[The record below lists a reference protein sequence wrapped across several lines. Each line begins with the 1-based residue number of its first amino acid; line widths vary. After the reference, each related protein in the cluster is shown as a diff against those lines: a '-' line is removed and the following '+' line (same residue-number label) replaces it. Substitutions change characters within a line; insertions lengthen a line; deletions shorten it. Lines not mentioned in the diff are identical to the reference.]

1 MNRMAIL
8 FAVGILSMSVV
19 SAQRQQNL
27 PTDAPVDVFLTDK
40 SKNPLPN
47 EIVVF
52 RSAKNSAAQYR
63 ELTDSLGELSVYL
76 PAGDVYEYYVYD
88 MKDTIPTKDDIKLLE
103 IPALKPGQ
111 MYSDE
116 SPFIV
121 NFTFQPAKD
130 WDLEGCN
137 FDNGKATLQPGSFA
151 ILDRLVSYLQRKSDQ
166 RIEVG
171 GHTDNV
177 GKKEANQ
184 KLSQDRANTVRDYL
198 VSKGIDP
205 ARITTK
211 GYGDSQPVDTNKTE
225 AGRAENRR
233 IEVSFLE
240 QL

>member
-1 MNRMAIL
+1 MNRIIFLFGLSLITTSLTMAQ
-8 FAVGILSMSVV
+8 GH
-19 SAQRQQNL
+19 QNL

-52 RSAKNSAAQYR
+52 RSSKNILAQYR
-63 ELTDSLGELSVYL
+63 ELTDSMGELSVYL
-76 PAGDVYEYYVYD
+76 PAGDTYEYYVYD

-111 MYSDE
+111 MYKDE
-116 SPFIV
+116 NPFIV
-121 NFTFQPAKD
+121 NFTFQPAKE

-137 FDNGKATLQPGSFA
+137 FDNGKATLQPGSYA
-151 ILDRLVSYLQRKSDQ
+151 ILDRLIAYLQRKEDQ

-184 KLSQDRANTVRDYL
+184 KLSQDRANAVRDYL

-211 GYGDSQPVDTNKTE
+211 GYGDTKPLETNKTE

-233 IEVSFLE
+233 IEVTFLD
-240 QL
+240 L